1 MSFPSTWWFK
11 VSQRIWQPGSLT
23 DRFCQTAIWQLGWRS
38 VWCPGFLTQ
47 MSAIPP
53 THPILTED
61 RSWFFLAKYPQ
72 YGQPLLLRNSRLLLS
87 HVASWRLDGG
97 YFFLY
102 LSSHYSLNPANSH
115 RDCCNHGG
123 QTPCWNV
130 HVQIS
135 RRLWRGV
142 SFHWAVR
149 CGSLIFRA
157 AV

>member
-47 MSAIPP
+47 MSAIPS

-72 YGQPLLLRNSRLLLS
+72 YGQLLLLRNSRLLLS

-97 YFFLY
+97 YFFFCLATIHRTQ
-102 LSSHYSLNPANSH
+102 LIPTGIAATMAARHPAGMCMCRFLDGCEEECH
-115 RDCCNHGG
+115 FTG
-123 QTPCWNV
+123 Q
-130 HVQIS
+130 S
-135 RRLWRGV
+135 GV
-142 SFHWAVR
+142 GH
-149 CGSLIFRA
+149 
-157 AV
+157 